1 MFLMLFKRLFFSCLL
16 MLGSFNSIAEKKQ
29 QLLPVDEAERDL
41 SFVEF
46 RQQLQTIIKN
56 RDPEGF
62 VKFVSQQVSG
72 SDGERGMGN
81 FVKSWKPEAIDSELW
96 PTMEGILNLGGGFV
110 RSERGVTFC
119 APYVFTNF
127 PDDLD
132 IYGHGAIIAD
142 KVPLKSAPIHTAQ
155 NVAILSY
162 DLLKVEDWRSVA
174 EKSSN
179 QIISWIKVST
189 MDGRKGYVDKKFV
202 RSPTDYSACFLF
214 TAKTGW
220 KMTSLISG
228 E

>member
-1 MFLMLFKRLFFSCLL
+1 MCLMLFKRLFFSCLL
-16 MLGSFNSIAEKKQ
+16 MLVSFNSIAEKQQ

-46 RQQLQTIIKN
+46 RQQLQTIVKN

-72 SDGERGMGN
+72 SDGKRGMGN
-81 FVKSWKPEAIDSELW
+81 FVKFWKPEAIDSELW
-96 PTMEGILNLGGGFV
+96 PTMESILNLGGGFV

-127 PDDLD
+127 PGDLD

>member
-1 MFLMLFKRLFFSCLL
+1 MFFKRLFFFCLIIFV
-16 MLGSFNSIAEKKQ
+16 SFDSFAEKQ
-29 QLLPVDEAERDL
+29 QRLLPVDEAERDL

-46 RQQLQTIIKN
+46 RQQLKTTVKN

-62 VKFVSQQVSG
+62 VQFVSQQISG
-72 SDGERGMGN
+72 MPGKRGMRN
-81 FVKSWKPEAIDSELW
+81 FVKTWKPEANDSELW
-96 PTMEGILNLGGGFV
+96 PIMESILNLGGGFV

-142 KVPLKSAPIHTAQ
+142 KVPLKAAPIHSAQ
-155 NVAILSY
+155 NVTLLSY
-162 DLLKVEDWRSVA
+162 DILKVEDWRSVV

-179 QIISWIKVST
+179 QMTNWIKVST
-189 MDGRKGYVDKKFV
+189 MDGRKGYVDKNMV

-220 KMTSLISG
+220 KMMSLLAG